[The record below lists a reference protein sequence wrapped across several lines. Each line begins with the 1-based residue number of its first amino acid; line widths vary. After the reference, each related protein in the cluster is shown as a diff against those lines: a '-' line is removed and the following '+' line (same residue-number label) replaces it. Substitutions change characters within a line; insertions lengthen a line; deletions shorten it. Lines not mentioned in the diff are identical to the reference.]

1 MKFDLPNDY
10 PNSWDNLQLKWVNE
24 DELKLDSYHIYRT
37 FENFQHNNDYLI
49 IFLSKKFSSNSN
61 EYAIMSWEVM
71 EHLSNVMLDNLTLLG
86 QTKTKVAD
94 FGLNMNKLGRQIIN
108 YTQVD
113 KYQYLERYYLGVV
126 ESAKELKSKI
136 LRVAGGYWESDPSIE
151 VF

>member
-1 MKFDLPNDY
+1 MKIDLPKDY
-10 PNSWDNLQLKWVNE
+10 PNSWDNLQMKWV
-24 DELKLDSYHIYRT
+24 DDSELKLESYHIYRT

-49 IFLSKKFSSNSN
+49 IFLSKKFSPNLN
-61 EYAIMSWEVM
+61 EYAIVAWDVM
-71 EHLSNVMLDNLTLLG
+71 EHLSSIMLDDLNILG
-86 QTKTKVAD
+86 QTKTKDAD

-108 YTQVD
+108 YSKVD

-136 LRVAGGYWESDPSIE
+136 LRITGGYWDSDPSIE